1 MKWPYTRRVEAT
13 HAWGVVGFGGLGMAT
28 IATLVDTVYAT
39 SPHLRWWWPNG
50 WIAVP
55 AAITMLGFA
64 LVVVPV
70 LRPKSDPEITPAST
84 TPALPALASASA
96 SVSGRVSSR
105 RFERPD
111 FSVGVGIP
119 GWKGPF
125 QQAWNDVSATESIL
139 DATTSVYEVG
149 PGVAQHFDSADS
161 LFGWVLCGMQGRR
174 VVAMAGEIWQ
184 ALEAAGR
191 SAPGVDALTA
201 VGLPTPLLHETRVI
215 RCEATQIDL
224 SGGLWGDGQLVRD
237 DENATWRWEPTPR
250 FSMDMT
256 RAARYWTFDPTWR
269 QLRLRAI
276 ATLPWAGARGLE
288 ISQDRRLAMEQ
299 ALRVGPLA
307 DFVTTLSRRRG
318 AELSAADWVH
328 GLNTNSRD
336 RLGLTVVIASP
347 RGTLALWAEVMLAM
361 PGAMDSSVV
370 ACAELRV
377 EHLAAWS
384 EAVVAAG
391 GKPSDD
397 MRLSLDEVVEFF
409 NIAGSTANELL
420 PSAITDEPAS
430 LEWMAPPTTELRMS
444 AEQRHDDRTDPKPVL
459 ADYVN
464 MDAFGFTDRAQ
475 PDEMAVTIFAS
486 PRLDVARR
494 AELTREAVVFMGR
507 SFGYLDVTE
516 DSFQGWYDLP

>member
-1 MKWPYTRRVEAT
+1 
-13 HAWGVVGFGGLGMAT
+13 
-28 IATLVDTVYAT
+28 
-39 SPHLRWWWPNG
+39 
-50 WIAVP
+50 
-55 AAITMLGFA
+55 
-64 LVVVPV
+64 
-70 LRPKSDPEITPAST
+70 
-84 TPALPALASASA
+84 
-96 SVSGRVSSR
+96 
-105 RFERPD
+105 
-111 FSVGVGIP
+111 
-119 GWKGPF
+119 
-125 QQAWNDVSATESIL
+125 
-139 DATTSVYEVG
+139 
-149 PGVAQHFDSADS
+149 
-161 LFGWVLCGMQGRR
+161 
-174 VVAMAGEIWQ
+174 
-184 ALEAAGR
+184 
-191 SAPGVDALTA
+191 
-201 VGLPTPLLHETRVI
+201 
-215 RCEATQIDL
+215 
-224 SGGLWGDGQLVRD
+224 
-237 DENATWRWEPTPR
+237 
-250 FSMDMT
+250 MT

-516 DSFQGWYDLP
+516 DSFQGGYHCLSQLPTTFRHARSQICATSASAPDTPEGSRGSAAPRVACRGCGPRPRCRRRRRPCWPRCAVSGLRRLPCRSCL